1 MADSIL
7 AQVTMAG
14 GAINFILNEI
24 LYSKC
29 GTVSSSSSSD
39 SRAMISHG
47 TIDAYDYDY
56 LLITHAA
63 NYNSVLLPKS
73 AYMKIRNNNLAV
85 GLGGSNVVMYQINGN
100 NSSYDYIWYGTILY
114 LVK

>member
-14 GAINFILNEI
+14 GAINFMLNEI

-29 GTVSSSSSSD
+29 GVVPSSD
-39 SRAMISHG
+39 SNNLRARISHS

-63 NYNSVLLPKS
+63 NYNSMLLPKS
-73 AYMKIRNNNLAV
+73 AYMEVRNNNLTV
-85 GLGGSNVVMYQINGN
+85 GLGGNNAVMYQINGS
-100 NSSYDYIWYGTILY
+100 SSYDYIWYGIILY

>member
-7 AQVTMAG
+7 AQVTMAS

-29 GTVSSSSSSD
+29 GVVTQSNSNDV
-39 SRAMISHG
+39 RARINHSV
-47 TIDAYDYDY
+47 IDAYDYDY
-56 LLITHAA
+56 LLLTHAS
-63 NYNSVLLPKS
+63 NYNSMLLPKS
-73 AYMKIRNNNLAV
+73 AYMEVRNNNLTV
-85 GLGGSNVVMYQINGN
+85 GIGGTSTTMYQINGG
-100 NSSYDYIWYGTILY
+100 SSYDYIWYGTILY